1 MSQSSLLTS
10 APGEQHKAV
19 CGEFGL
25 LALQMA
31 PYDHS
36 VLFNTVSLALCGVN
50 GLLCPVTFAGNILVF
65 AAVLRKASLRNTA
78 NTSILCLAFTDLMV
92 GFLVQPSYIVY
103 QASKITSKPDNFPC
117 RQLLAYSFS
126 GVLCICM
133 SFLALILISLERYL
147 AVFYPYRYIEMVNTR
162 RLIAVFVSVW
172 VIVCAIILGLRFAFG
187 INSDQEKGLIS
198 SIILSNFIITTFVY
212 IKIFRLVK
220 KCNAQVTIDISA
232 NASNSAENGTSEQ
245 QPQTNSRE
253 AKASK
258 TVAFVAGTLF
268 LCFTPT
274 FCTTIV
280 DQAGLARKDLLYHVI
295 YPIAETAVLFNS
307 CVNPGIYVWR
317 NQGIRRSLVEML
329 RSCPCSSQQWINLG
343 AGADPTGLAICQS
356 SAFHLT
362 AKELRKIWTGNVN
375 VQISIFNYSQ
385 ISSLRSTISLREMK
399 K

>member
-1 MSQSSLLTS
+1 MNQSSLLTRAS
-10 APGEQHKAV
+10 GEEHKAV
-19 CGEFGL
+19 CGQFGS

-36 VLFNTVSLALCGVN
+36 VFFNTVSIVLCAIN

-65 AAVLRKASLRNTA
+65 AAVLRKPNLRNSA

-92 GFLVQPSYIVY
+92 GFFVQPSYIVY
-103 QASKITSKPDNFPC
+103 QASKITSKPGNFPC

-126 GVLCICM
+126 GALCICM
-133 SFLALILISLERYL
+133 SFLALTLISVERYL
-147 AVFYPYRYIEMVNTR
+147 AVFYPYRYIEKVNTR
-162 RLIAVFVSVW
+162 RVVAVFVSVW
-172 VIVCAIILGLRFAFG
+172 VFVCAILLGLRFAFG
-187 INSDQEKGLIS
+187 INSNLEKGVIS
-198 SIILSNFIITTFVY
+198 AIILSNFIITTVVY

-220 KCNAQVTIDISA
+220 RCNAQVTVTMSA
-232 NASNSAENGTSEQ
+232 NASSSAENETSEQ

-280 DQAGLARKDLLYHVI
+280 DQAGLARRDLLYHVI
-295 YPIAETAVLFNS
+295 YPIAETAVLLNS

-317 NQGIRRSLVEML
+317 NQGIRHSLVEML
-329 RSCPCSSQQWINLG
+329 RNCPCSSQQWSNLC
-343 AGADPTGLAICQS
+343 AGADQLKHPTGHS
-356 SAFHLT
+356 SFT
-362 AKELRKIWTGNVN
+362 PVPVG
-375 VQISIFNYSQ
+375 S
-385 ISSLRSTISLREMK
+385 
-399 K
+399 

>member
-1 MSQSSLLTS
+1 MNQSSILTS
-10 APGEQHKAV
+10 ASGEEHKAV
-19 CGEFGL
+19 CGQFVS

-36 VLFNTVSLALCGVN
+36 VFFNTVSIVLCAIN

-65 AAVLRKASLRNTA
+65 AAVLRKPNLRNSA

-92 GFLVQPSYIVY
+92 GFFVQPSYIVY
-103 QASKITSKPDNFPC
+103 QASKITSKPGNFPC

-126 GVLCICM
+126 GALCICM
-133 SFLALILISLERYL
+133 SFLALTLISLERYL
-147 AVFYPYRYIEMVNTR
+147 AVFYPYRYIEKVNTR
-162 RLIAVFVSVW
+162 RVVAVFVSVW
-172 VIVCAIILGLRFAFG
+172 VFVCAILLGLRFAFG
-187 INSDQEKGLIS
+187 INSNLEKGVIS
-198 SIILSNFIITTFVY
+198 AIILSNFIITTVVY

-220 KCNAQVTIDISA
+220 RCNAQVTVTMSA
-232 NASNSAENGTSEQ
+232 NASSSAENETSEQ

-280 DQAGLARKDLLYHVI
+280 DQAGLARRDLLYHVI
-295 YPIAETAVLFNS
+295 YPIAETAVLLNS

-317 NQGIRRSLVEML
+317 NQGIRHSLVEML
-329 RSCPCSSQQWINLG
+329 RNCPCSSQQ
-343 AGADPTGLAICQS
+343 
-356 SAFHLT
+356 
-362 AKELRKIWTGNVN
+362 
-375 VQISIFNYSQ
+375 
-385 ISSLRSTISLREMK
+385 
-399 K
+399 